1 MEKMEIYNAV
11 RTVPPEA
18 KKLIQAGRLK
28 GMTDVNPMWRI
39 KALTEQFGACGVG
52 WKTVNVEFWTEQGS
66 DGAVAA
72 MCKLGIAYKQDGE
85 WSDPVIGIGGSMLV
99 AKEAK
104 GLYTSDE
111 GFKMAYTDAISVAAK
126 MLGCAADVYFDKD
139 RTKYTAPE
147 EPKVQYITREQKE
160 ELIAFCT
167 EKWGGNAAAC
177 LQDYSG
183 YEKTGMIPANDFDR
197 VKQALMDAPTF

>member
-1 MEKMEIYNAV
+1 MEKMEIYNAL
-11 RTVPPEA
+11 RPVPQEA
-18 KKLIQAGRLK
+18 KKQIGAGRLK

-52 WKTVNVEFWTEQGS
+52 WKTVDVQFWTEQGS
-66 DGAVAA
+66 EGTVAA

-99 AKEAK
+99 AKENK

-111 GFKMAYTDAISVAAK
+111 CFKMAYTDAISVAAK
-126 MLGCAADVYFDKD
+126 MLGCAADVYFQAD
-139 RTKYTAPE
+139 RTKYNQGDT
-147 EPKVQYITREQKE
+147 PKSEYITREQKE
-160 ELIAFCT
+160 ELIAICT

-177 LQDYSG
+177 LRDYSG
-183 YEKTGMIPANDFDR
+183 FEKTSMIPASEFDR
-197 VKQALMDAPTF
+197 VKQALTDAPKF